1 MDKKS
6 IFNGIMALFTVL
18 LFSIAV
24 YRLFTYGS
32 ADWVLCV
39 IPVVLII
46 FFFSNTT
53 NPFRDQRE
61 TQY

>member
-6 IFNGIMALFTVL
+6 ILNGIMALLTVL
-18 LFSIAV
+18 LFLVAV
-24 YRLFTYGS
+24 YRLFTFGS

-39 IPVVLII
+39 IPAVLII

-53 NPFRDQRE
+53 NPFNDKRE
-61 TQY
+61 IQS